1 MGNKLNQS
9 TKMEQYKCMKCEL
22 EFDGPAGPNRCP
34 VCNHEYVHWVS
45 FEFWHTNPMTGH
57 WEKRDYK
64 RED

>member
-1 MGNKLNQS
+1 
-9 TKMEQYKCMKCEL
+9 MKCEL